1 MKRREFLQAGLVLAG
16 GTLFGCSGGVS
27 LGKKAETFDPYE
39 VVSLGRTGLKFS
51 RVGLGTGMN
60 GFNRESNQT
69 RLGKDAF
76 EKLIRTCYE
85 RGVNWFDT
93 ADIYGSHSFLAP
105 AMKGVPR
112 EKYSIVSKIWFM
124 PKGIP
129 GTERPDAD
137 VVVERF
143 LKEFQTDYLDLV
155 LIHCMT
161 DKEWTTKYEKQMT
174 LMDKLKQ
181 KGVIRAH
188 GVSCHSLP
196 ALELASKEP
205 WVDSIHA
212 RINPYGASMD
222 DVPKK
227 VVPVLR
233 AAHHAGKG
241 VVGMKIMGAGKF
253 RDNEKQKN
261 KSVDFALNLGC
272 VSVMAVGFESIAE
285 LDDFAKRVRT
295 TRVQNPQEIVQNKA

>member
-1 MKRREFLQAGLVLAG
+1 MEKIRRREFLRGGLVLAG
-16 GTLFGCSGGVS
+16 GALLGCSRD
-27 LGKKAETFDPYE
+27 AETKARSFNPYE
-39 VVSLGRTGLKFS
+39 VVPLGRTGLKFS
-51 RVGLGTGMN
+51 RVGLGTGMK
-60 GFNRESNQT
+60 GFNQASNQT
-69 RLGKDAF
+69 RLGKDQF

-85 RGVNWFDT
+85 RGVNWFDM
-93 ADIYGSHSFLAP
+93 ADAYGSHPFLAP
-105 AMKGVPR
+105 AMKGIHR

-124 PKGIP
+124 PKGIA

-174 LMDKLKQ
+174 IMDKLKQ

-222 DVPKK
+222 DVPEK
-227 VVPVLR
+227 VTPVLR
-233 AAHHAGKG
+233 AAHDAGKG
-241 VVGMKIMGAGKF
+241 VVGMKIMGEGKF
-253 RDNEKQKN
+253 RDNEEQKN
-261 KSVDFALNLGC
+261 RSVDFALNLGC
-272 VSVMAVGFESIAE
+272 VSVMTVGFESIGE
-285 LDDFAKRVRT
+285 LDDFAKRVRA
-295 TRVQNPQEIVQNKA
+295 TRVGNPQTLV